1 MLDLYQPLLQF
12 FKSKSHFPPA
22 YLAAA
27 ADVQEQVRG
36 RLLKLKADL
45 RAAQSKLA
53 TVNTV
58 RRGFVLTLLTNT
70 RRCNGGGDGN

>member
-1 MLDLYQPLLQF
+1 MTVLICINHCHSF
-12 FKSKSHFPPA
+12 SKNNAHFPPA

-58 RRGFVLTLLTNT
+58 REGW
-70 RRCNGGGDGN
+70 C